1 MLFRSTTVLTSSVT
15 LEKDGAYSVVAY
27 DTPAALKALVLKD
40 ATNVA
45 FAGAR
50 GYIRIA
56 NLISDA
62 QGLPDF
68 TGSSSGGAAFGAA
81 APYGETSLGSKSVGV
96 KFRTANGN
104 GAAAVG
110 FELESGN
117 FYTVYAIGSADPSK
131 GKPVRLIVSRD
142 SKP

>member
-1 MLFRSTTVLTSSVT
+1 
-15 LEKDGAYSVVAY
+15 
-27 DTPAALKALVLKD
+27 VLKD
-40 ATNVA
+40 ASTIA

-62 QGLPDF
+62 VGQPEF

-96 KFRTANGN
+96 KYTTAGGS
-104 GAAAVG
+104 GAASVG

-117 FYTVYAIGSADPSK
+117 FYTVYAIGSADCSK